1 MQLPFKRRATVAQS
15 DAIEPGALTIETV
28 GGQAEGAVRVAG
40 RLVIDSSPRLRA
52 TLSQL
57 LRQRV
62 GRVIVVDL
70 SAATYLDT
78 SGVATLIEAAR
89 LAHTHAT
96 RLRLT
101 GMAGEPRMLA
111 QVTEM
116 DRIFLALGSE
126 VEFR

>member
-1 MQLPFKRRATVAQS
+1 MKLSLKRRAVVGQR
-15 DAIEPGALTIETV
+15 DAIDADALTIETV

-52 TLSQL
+52 TLFQL
-57 LRQRV
+57 LRERV
-62 GRVIVVDL
+62 GRVLVIDL
-70 SAATYLDT
+70 SAVSYLDT

-96 RLRLT
+96 RLRVT
-101 GMAGEPRMLA
+101 GMAGEPKMLA

-116 DRIFLALGSE
+116 DRIFLALGCE